1 MRYGRRVIDH
11 MQAIRAFVRIVEIG
25 GFTRAAESLQIPN
38 ATLSKQI
45 QQLEKHLGVKLLERT
60 TRRVHVTGEGSA
72 YYDRIRHL
80 LTELDEIETTL
91 GHAKCA
97 PRGRLRV
104 DSGGSTASALL
115 IPALPE
121 FQARYPDI
129 QLQLGVTDRT
139 VDLIGENID
148 CAIRSTAHDPALIA
162 RRIGVLSWTTCA
174 SPAYI
179 ARYGVPTHP
188 QQLIDDEFP
197 VAGYFSHSSGVIQ
210 PIELLVGDEP
220 FLVKPRHSI
229 LVNESNA
236 HHACALAGLGL
247 VHTLDFMVRPSID
260 RGELVVVLNE
270 YRAKPL
276 DVFIVYPPSRQKSTK
291 VRVFVDWVTQI
302 YARVVPQ

>member
-1 MRYGRRVIDH
+1 MDH
-11 MQAIRAFVRIVEIG
+11 LQAIRAFVRIVEIG
-25 GFTRAAESLQIPN
+25 GFTRAAESLQVPN
-38 ATLSKQI
+38 TTLSKQI
-45 QQLEKHLGVKLLERT
+45 QQLEGHLGVKLLERT
-60 TRRVHVTGEGSA
+60 TRRVRVTGEGSA
-72 YYDRIRHL
+72 YYDRMRHL
-80 LTELDEIETTL
+80 LAELDEIETTL

-148 CAIRSTAHDPALIA
+148 CAIRSTGDDPALIA
-162 RRIGVLSWTTCA
+162 RRIGVLSWTMCA

-210 PIELLVGDEP
+210 PIELLVRDEP

-291 VRVFVDWVTQI
+291 VRVFIDWVTQI
-302 YARVVPQ
+302 YARVVP

>member
-1 MRYGRRVIDH
+1 

-45 QQLEKHLGVKLLERT
+45 QQLEAHLGVKLLERT

-188 QQLIDDEFP
+188 QQLIEDDFP
-197 VAGYFSHSSGVIQ
+197 VAGYFSHSSGAIQ
-210 PIELLVGDEP
+210 PIELLVRDEP

-260 RGELVVVLNE
+260 RGDLVVVLKE

-291 VRVFVDWVTQI
+291 VRVFVEWVTQI
-302 YARVVPQ
+302 YARLVPQ

>member
-45 QQLEKHLGVKLLERT
+45 QQLEAHLGVKLLERT

-174 SPAYI
+174 SPAYL

-188 QQLIDDEFP
+188 QQLIEDDFP

-260 RGELVVVLNE
+260 RGDLVVVLKE

>member
-1 MRYGRRVIDH
+1 

-45 QQLEKHLGVKLLERT
+45 QQLEAHLGVKLLERT

-188 QQLIDDEFP
+188 QQLIEDDFP
-197 VAGYFSHSSGVIQ
+197 VAGYFSHSSGAIQ
-210 PIELLVGDEP
+210 PIELLVRDEP
-220 FLVKPRHSI
+220 LTIKPRHTVS
-229 LVNESNA
+229 VNDSNA
-236 HHACALAGLGL
+236 HLACALAGIGL
-247 VHTLDFMVRPSID
+247 IQTLDFNVRPSID
-260 RGELVVVLNE
+260 RGELVVILHE
-270 YRAKPL
+270 HRPKPFEVCL
-276 DVFIVYPPSRQKSTK
+276 VYPPSRVRNTK
-291 VRVFVDWVTQI
+291 VRVFSEWVTQI
-302 YARVVPQ
+302 FSRLVQQ